1 MPTFAW
7 EGRGRDGELVTGV
20 MEAGNAKDVEAR
32 LRDRQVS
39 DAKVKRKAKELRI
52 PMPFGGGVDQK
63 TIVVFTR
70 QMATMIDAGLPLVQ
84 CLELLSSQEP
94 NRNFQKVLVSVKASV
109 ESGSTFSEAL
119 RKHPKIFD
127 DLFVNLVGAGEMG
140 GILDT
145 ILNRLAGYT
154 EKSMKLHAK
163 VKGAMK
169 YPMTIMII
177 SLIITFLL
185 IWKMVPTFA
194 GMFKSMGKK
203 DLPAVTQFL
212 VDLSNNLLSYMPM
225 VLGSVAAIVFLC
237 VSFYRNPRG
246 RLLVDHTIL
255 RMPVFG
261 TLAKKA
267 AIAKFTRTLGTLV
280 SSGVPI
286 LDSLEIVAKTAGN
299 KVVENAV
306 MYTRDKIS
314 EGKSIAAP
322 LMENNIFPKMV
333 VQMIAVGESTGAM
346 DIMLT
351 KIADFYDDEV
361 DQSVDSI
368 TTLIEP
374 LIMVVLGGIVAFVL
388 LAMYAP
394 IFSMADNMAPGNN

>member
-1 MPTFAW
+1 
-7 EGRGRDGELVTGV
+7 
-20 MEAGNAKDVEAR
+20 
-32 LRDRQVS
+32 
-39 DAKVKRKAKELRI
+39 
-52 PMPFGGGVDQK
+52 
-63 TIVVFTR
+63 
-70 QMATMIDAGLPLVQ
+70 MIDAGLPLVQ
-84 CLELLSSQEP
+84 CLELLSAQEP
-94 NRNFQKVLVSVKASV
+94 HKVFRKVLLQVKSSV
-109 ESGSTFSEAL
+109 ESGATFSEAL
-119 RKHPKIFD
+119 KRHPKVFD

-145 ILNRLAGYT
+145 ILNRLASYT
-154 EKSMKLHAK
+154 EKSMKLKARIK
-163 VKGAMK
+163 AAMK
-169 YPMTIMII
+169 YPMTIMAI

-185 IWKMVPTFA
+185 LWKMVPTFA

-212 VDLSNNLLSYMPM
+212 VDLSNNLITYLPVFFGSLVGLV
-225 VLGSVAAIVFLC
+225 VLWKL
-237 VSFYRNPRG
+237 FYNSERG
-246 RLLVDHTIL
+246 RYIADATLLRAPI
-255 RMPVFG
+255 FG
-261 TLAKKA
+261 SLVKKA
-267 AIAKFTRTLGTLV
+267 AIAKFTRTLGTLI

-299 KVVENAV
+299 KVVEKGV
-306 MYTRDKIS
+306 MYTREKIS

-322 LMENNIFPKMV
+322 LMENKIFPKMV

-361 DQSVDSI
+361 DQSVDAI
-368 TTLIEP
+368 TSLIEP

-394 IFSMADNMAPGNN
+394 IFSMADNLGGAGG